1 MRFLAHR
8 MQSQNGA
15 VTKEQIMSVSDNIQV
30 IQHEIKRMCDHVGV
44 PEARPRLI
52 AVSKVQPK
60 ERVMAALE
68 AGHREFGE
76 NRVQEAEERWT
87 DLKAEFPD
95 VRLSLIG
102 SLQTNKAAKAVE
114 LFDEIQSVDRVKLAR
129 ALAKE
134 MDKQG
139 KNLPVYLQVNTGA
152 EEQKGGVLS
161 GDLEAL
167 HQECLGLGLNVV
179 GLMCIP
185 PAGDDPSLHFA
196 LLKKFAKNLGLSKL
210 SMGMSGDYALAA
222 AMGATDIRVGTA
234 IFGERDYR

>member
-1 MRFLAHR
+1 MTIA
-8 MQSQNGA
+8 
-15 VTKEQIMSVSDNIQV
+15 DNIKA
-30 IQHEIKRMCDHVGV
+30 IDDEIARMCDHVGV
-44 PEARPRLI
+44 PVAHPRLI
-52 AVSKVQPK
+52 AVSKVQPSD
-60 ERVMAALE
+60 RVVEALR

-76 NRVQEAEERWT
+76 NRVQEAEERWSG
-87 DLKAEFPD
+87 LKAEFPD

-114 LFDEIQSVDRVKLAR
+114 LFDEIQSVDRIKLAR

-134 MDKQG
+134 MDKQA

-152 EEQKGGVLS
+152 EPQKGGAMAT
-161 GDLEAL
+161 DLPAL
-167 HQECLGLGLNVV
+167 HEACRGLGLNVV

-185 PAGDDPSLHFA
+185 PADDDPSLHFA
-196 LLKKFAKNLGLSKL
+196 LLKKFAQQEGLEKL

-234 IFGERDYR
+234 IFGARDYR